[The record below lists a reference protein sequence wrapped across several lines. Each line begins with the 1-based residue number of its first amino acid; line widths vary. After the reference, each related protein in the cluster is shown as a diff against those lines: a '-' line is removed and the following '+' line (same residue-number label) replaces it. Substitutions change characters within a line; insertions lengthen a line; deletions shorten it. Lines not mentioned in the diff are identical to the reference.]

1 MRTRI
6 NAVYDNLSK
15 TDKRIAK
22 FLMDNENEVLLST
35 IQQTAESIGVSPS
48 SVSRF
53 VNKVFGKSYADF
65 KIELAKNIENNELK
79 KASDIMGWATKYE
92 EMPTKIVYNIDKI
105 CQKVISYN
113 GIEKF
118 EEIVEKIYEAN
129 TVYVYGV
136 GNSGIVA
143 QDLCQKLLK
152 LKKKT
157 IYLIDS
163 NFGLF
168 SSIIA
173 TPKDLVISI
182 SVSGKTKEPII
193 SAKKAKKS
201 GVKVVAITSDPLSEL
216 AKIADYPIIIPN
228 VENSSFRIGAIFS
241 RYAMLFAVDMLFIGL
256 SKKTTN
262 NINEYLEEYHSLFNE
277 YKNGV
282 KNVE

>member
-6 NAVYDNLSK
+6 NAIYKSLSK
-15 TDKRIAK
+15 SEKKIAD
-22 FLMDNENEVLLST
+22 FLIENEKFVLSST
-35 IQQTAESIGVSPS
+35 IHETALKIGTSPS

-53 VNKVFGKSYADF
+53 VNKVFGKSYSDF
-65 KIELAKNIENNELK
+65 KIELAKTIEKNELK
-79 KASDIMGWATKYE
+79 NASDIIEWASDYDV
-92 EMPTKIVYNIDKI
+92 MPSKIIYNIDKV
-105 CQKVISYN
+105 CQDVISYN
-113 GIEKF
+113 GVNRF
-118 EEIVEKIYEAN
+118 QEIVDKIHEAD
-129 TVYVYGV
+129 TIYIFGV

-168 SSIIA
+168 SSIMV
-173 TPKDLVISI
+173 TSKDLVISI
-182 SVSGKTKEPII
+182 SVGGKTKEPII
-193 SAKKAKKS
+193 TAKMAKKS
-201 GVKVVAITSDPLSEL
+201 GAKVIAITSNSLSEL

-241 RYAMLFAVDMLFIGL
+241 RYAMLFVVDMLFIGL

-262 NINEYLEEYHSLFNE
+262 NINEYLDDYFKLFQE
-277 YKNGV
+277 YK
-282 KNVE
+282 K